1 MTANSTL
8 KELFGSIRAE
18 DLEER
23 TRVVFA
29 KEARNYVKA
38 PAPGAG
44 IPSMPFP
51 TPVCRSCCWGG
62 RWHYFA
68 PTAKSSM
75 ELSACR
81 QRMTASCPR
90 TTGSSG
96 PNLPP
101 QPDISPS
108 LVVQRTAR
116 HRGILCRILKSM
128 A

>member
-38 PAPGAG
+38 PVPGAG

-51 TPVCRSCCWGG
+51 TPVCCSCLG
-62 RWHYFA
+62 RALALFHPHGKDQHGTVSLPPEDDSQLLSDHGVFG
-68 PTAKSSM
+68 AKPAAAARHQP
-75 ELSACR
+75 LA
-81 QRMTASCPR
+81 
-90 TTGSSG
+90 SG
-96 PNLPP
+96 PA
-101 QPDISPS
+101 DRS
-108 LVVQRTAR
+108 A
-116 HRGILCRILKSM
+116 
-128 A
+128 